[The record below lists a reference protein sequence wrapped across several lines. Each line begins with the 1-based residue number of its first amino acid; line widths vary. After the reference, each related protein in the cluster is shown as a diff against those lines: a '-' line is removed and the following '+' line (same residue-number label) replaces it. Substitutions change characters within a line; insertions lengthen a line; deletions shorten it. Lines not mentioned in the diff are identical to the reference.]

1 MAPHGIVPPLGA
13 VAGKGRGAGNL
24 GGGRGG
30 GKSGGKGVDANKG
43 AGRGASKGTGKGAGK
58 GANKGSGNGAGK
70 GASKRTDK
78 MAISTEQHYVI
89 KKRPTTCA
97 ELLRAAREMRAAGV
111 DQSEVIPHLYKIAE
125 SYGIRMR
132 HDQYDPHMA
141 PVKTTNAETSS
152 PAAIETS
159 SPAAIETSS
168 PAAIETSSPVVVEAS
183 SPVVVEASSPA
194 VVEASSPVVV
204 EASSPVV
211 VEASSPVV
219 AEDAPSAEAPP
230 AADMN
235 KKAAKALPVSFIRL
249 PDGTHQ
255 LAIGELTRAGPPQT
269 SPQYEATV
277 GRLVLSSDR
286 RGGNSQG
293 RDAPICY
300 ECNGLVVDART
311 WSVLACPPKAF
322 NNRPSANAVNA
333 ALTDE
338 AYEVIRV
345 DDGTVVTLYCWDH
358 PTDGPVWSL
367 ASSNGY
373 DVSSLLWIGPLT
385 YAAIFHDLAKRLY
398 PEFVAATGM
407 GLDTHADGTTRLTF
421 TNLDRNYCYT
431 VGFRHHNFHP
441 LKADPERMWQIQS
454 ADVSGDMPI
463 VVFSGNG
470 RGLPGIPDQVVY
482 SSAEI
487 ACAGA
492 PPSIEALRAAGS
504 NALPRAAAYIAQL
517 AAEKPPA
524 EKPPAE
530 KPPAETSELNYGYIL
545 RSRDPARTRENSDIL
560 IETPLLARIRKIVYE
575 RAPRSVRDSL
585 TATDRLEYNALR
597 AFLTS
602 TERGDFLTLYPDWA
616 SRFCAYEEFI
626 NNIVHLVVHT
636 SRQRAMAPA
645 SREPSLKSPTGQV
658 ARALLDHICRFEQ
671 LSPFHKDTESI
682 VHDYVV
688 SPEYAFLYLRAMR
701 GVRAE

>member
-111 DQSEVIPHLYKIAE
+111 DQPEVILHLYKIAE

-152 PAAIETS
+152 PVVAEA
-159 SPAAIETSS
+159 
-168 PAAIETSSPVVVEAS
+168 SSPVVAEDSSPVVAEDSSPVVAEAS
-183 SPVVVEASSPA
+183 SPVVVEASSR
-194 VVEASSPVVV
+194 VVV
-204 EASSPVV
+204 EASTR
-211 VEASSPVV
+211 VV

-333 ALTDE
+333 ALTEE

-373 DVSSLLWIGPLT
+373 DVSSLHWIGPLT

-492 PPSIEALRAAGS
+492 LPSIEALRAAGS

-560 IETPLLARIRKIVYE
+560 IETPLLARIRKNVYE

>member
-111 DQSEVIPHLYKIAE
+111 DQPEVILHLYKIAE

-141 PVKTTNAETSS
+141 PVKTTVKTTNAETSS
-152 PAAIETS
+152 PVVAEA
-159 SPAAIETSS
+159 
-168 PAAIETSSPVVVEAS
+168 SSPVVAEDSSPVVAEDSSPVVAEAS
-183 SPVVVEASSPA
+183 SPVVVEASSR
-194 VVEASSPVVV
+194 VVV
-204 EASSPVV
+204 EASTR
-211 VEASSPVV
+211 VV

-373 DVSSLLWIGPLT
+373 DVSSLHWIGPLT

-492 PPSIEALRAAGS
+492 LPSIEALRAAGS

>member
-1 MAPHGIVPPLGA
+1 MASHGIVPPLGP

-24 GGGRGG
+24 GGGKGAGRGG
-30 GKSGGKGVDANKG
+30 GKGGGKGVDAGRGAGKG
-43 AGRGASKGTGKGAGK
+43 AGKGTGKGAGK
-58 GANKGSGNGAGK
+58 SANKGSGKGAGK
-70 GASKRTDK
+70 GTDK
-78 MAISTEQHYVI
+78 MAIITEPQYVI

-97 ELLRAAREMRAAGV
+97 ELLGAAREMRAAGI
-111 DQSEVIPHLYKIAE
+111 DQSEVIPHLHKIAE

-132 HDQYDPHMA
+132 HDQHDPHMA
-141 PVKTTNAETSS
+141 PVKTTNVEDAPP
-152 PAAIETS
+152 PAAVEDAPP
-159 SPAAIETSS
+159 PAAVEDAPP
-168 PAAIETSSPVVVEAS
+168 PAAV
-183 SPVVVEASSPA
+183 
-194 VVEASSPVVV
+194 
-204 EASSPVV
+204 
-211 VEASSPVV
+211 
-219 AEDAPSAEAPP
+219 EDAPSPAAVEDAPSPAAVEDAPPP
-230 AADMN
+230 AAFEDAPPPAAFEDAPSPAAVEDVPSPAADKN
-235 KKAAKALPVSFIRL
+235 KKAAKNLPVSFIRL
-249 PDGTHQ
+249 PDGTHH

-311 WSVLACPPKAF
+311 WSVLACPPKAY
-322 NNRPSANAVNA
+322 NNRPAANIVNA

-338 AYEVIRV
+338 MYDIIRV

-385 YAAIFHDLAKRLY
+385 YAAIFHDLTERLY

-454 ADVSGDMPI
+454 ADVSGDMPV

-482 SSAEI
+482 PSAEI

-517 AAEKPPA
+517 AAGTPRVEKTPVTA
-524 EKPPAE
+524 
-530 KPPAETSELNYGYIL
+530 SELNYGYIL

-602 TERGDFLTLYPDWA
+602 TERGDFLALYPDWA

>member
-111 DQSEVIPHLYKIAE
+111 DQPEVILHLYKIAE

-152 PAAIETS
+152 PVVAEA
-159 SPAAIETSS
+159 
-168 PAAIETSSPVVVEAS
+168 SSPVVAEDSSPVVAEDSSPVVAEAS
-183 SPVVVEASSPA
+183 SPVVVEASSR
-194 VVEASSPVVV
+194 VVV
-204 EASSPVV
+204 EASTR
-211 VEASSPVV
+211 VV

-373 DVSSLLWIGPLT
+373 DVSSLHWIGPLT

-492 PPSIEALRAAGS
+492 LPSIEALRAAGS